1 MKDPDAYTGPTLE
14 PIPPELLG
22 EYKKAWIKRL
32 RAEMTESG
40 FWEALE
46 SAEPPLWKSY
56 RYSVYVE
63 GIGAAI
69 FDAVNAYLDRCA
81 EQHLSWGDVP

>member
-1 MKDPDAYTGPTLE
+1 MKDPDAYTGPTVE
-14 PIPPELLG
+14 PIPPELWG

-46 SAEPPLWKSY
+46 SADPPLWESWRIPSLLMDK
-56 RYSVYVE
+56 
-63 GIGAAI
+63 AI
-69 FDAVNAYLDRCA
+69 ARALDAYLDRCA
-81 EQHLSWGDVP
+81 EQQLSWGNVP